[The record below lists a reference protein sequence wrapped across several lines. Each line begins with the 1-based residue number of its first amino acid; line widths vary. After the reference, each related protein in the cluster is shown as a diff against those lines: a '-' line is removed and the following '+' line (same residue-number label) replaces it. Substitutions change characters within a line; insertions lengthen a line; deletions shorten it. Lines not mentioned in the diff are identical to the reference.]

1 VERAV
6 LIEGADGR
14 EKRVELPAGERSSAD
29 DRDEF
34 ERTEKRGCGCACC
47 MVGRRT

>member
-1 VERAV
+1 MV

-14 EKRVELPAGERSSAD
+14 EKRVELPAGDKISAD

-34 ERTEKRGCGCACC
+34 ERTEKRGCGACC
-47 MVGRRT
+47 IVEY